1 LGLTDNGD
9 HFCEFGAEVLFEF
22 GGGLVEVVVMFL
34 EFGKFF
40 LYFGQGLFEEVE
52 SVAVELPLARKGV
65 V

>member
-1 LGLTDNGD
+1 M
-9 HFCEFGAEVLFEF
+9 FEF